1 LSVDLI
7 HVMVGAISDP
17 AGRVLVTKRP
27 DHVHQGGLWEF
38 PGGKLEPGESPERGL
53 ARELA
58 EELGI
63 EVRDSRPL
71 IRIRHHYGD
80 RHVLLDVRRVRVVR
94 RHPDRLEGQPLAWQR
109 PETMDPACFPA
120 ADRPIITALRLP
132 ACMLVTGPDPL
143 DPEVFLARI
152 ARAVAGGIRLVQ
164 LRAHEAGS
172 SDLSGLARRAFVL
185 CEQGGARL
193 LLNRDP
199 EETLDVPRHGL
210 HLAGQA
216 LARLS
221 ERPGRPDDL
230 VGASCHDAEIS
241 CARRASGSTMR
252 CSRRSSR
259 PPRTPDV
266 EPLGWHR
273 FAELDGRGD
282 ASGLCAGRR
291 DRSDLDVA
299 ASMAHRVWRR
309 FEASGRSIDRLNRA
323 VGDVFWMESALEDVT
338 TAGVGAV

>member
-7 HVMVGAISDP
+7 HVMVGVISDP

-53 ARELA
+53 VRELE

-63 EVRDSRPL
+63 EVRASRPL

-80 RHVLLDVRRVRVVR
+80 RHVLLDVRRVESYAGI
-94 RHPDRLEGQPLAWQR
+94 PTGLEGQPLAWR
-109 PETMDPACFPA
+109 CPETMDPACYPA

-164 LRAHEAGS
+164 LRAHEVDQAAYR
-172 SDLSGLARRAFVL
+172 DLARRAFVL
-185 CEQGGARL
+185 CEQSGARL

-199 EETLDVPRHGL
+199 EETVDVQRHGL

-216 LARLS
+216 LARTS
-221 ERPGRPDDL
+221 ERPGRQDDL
-230 VGASCHDAEIS
+230 VGASCHTAADLL
-241 CARRASGSTMR
+241 RATRLGLDYALLSPVQPTASHPG
-252 CSRRSSR
+252 
-259 PPRTPDV
+259 V

-273 FAELDGRGD
+273 FAELTD
-282 ASGLCAGRR
+282 AATLPVYALGGVTGADVEVAREHGAQG
-291 DRSDLDVA
+291 VA
-299 ASMAHRVWRR
+299 AIRGFWP
-309 FEASGRSIDRLNRA
+309 ID
-323 VGDVFWMESALEDVT
+323 
-338 TAGVGAV
+338 